1 MPRVITTPG
10 QEYNK
15 VKTSQQIRQEFID
28 FFLKRSHTF
37 VPSSSVVP
45 LDDPTLLF
53 TNAGMNQFKDIF
65 LDTVKPAYTRAVN
78 SQKCIR
84 VSGKHND
91 LEEVGKDTYHHT
103 FFEMLGNWSFGDYFK
118 AEAIQ
123 WAWELLTEVWG
134 FDKGQVWVTVFGGD
148 SADNLEPDTE
158 AEKLWAEVTDIS
170 PERVLRFGRKDNF
183 WEMGEV
189 GPCGPC
195 SEIHFDLGPERCDK
209 KGQSGHICQVNGDCG
224 RFIEL
229 WNLVFIQFNR
239 DELGQLKDLPDKHVD
254 TGAGLERLVAAMQN
268 KSSNYDTDLFMPII
282 NAISDLSGK
291 SYSSQLGNRT
301 DNAFRV
307 ISDHVRTLTFAIAD
321 GALPSNDGRGYVL
334 RRILRRAARF
344 GLVLDMHQPFIHK
357 LVPMLVGYMEHAFPE
372 LTKRAEHVI
381 NVIRAEEESFG
392 RTLERGMD
400 IFEVDVAELEKANLS
415 ELPGER
421 AFRLYD
427 TYGFPL
433 DLTQLMAEERNL
445 TVDVAGFDKLM
456 QQQRERARDAQKSV
470 IYEAD
475 ALGQVLPKTPDDE
488 KYKTNVLTGRLLGYV
503 QEDRFVSEGTVPKNT
518 KVGLV
523 LDRTCAYAEAGGQ
536 VGDKG
541 TITNGDIIFT
551 FDDTLRIGSAA
562 VHFGETDSEA
572 LSVGDEVTVTID
584 PVREDIRR
592 NHTATHLL
600 QWALQKVLGSHAH
613 QEGSLVCAEYLR
625 FDFTHPKA
633 MTAKQIYEVEQLV
646 RNKIVAG
653 SPVSSKVMPIDEAR
667 QLGAM
672 ALFSE
677 KYGESV
683 RVLSIGAET
692 ASNLDDAFSREF
704 CGGTH
709 VHNTHEIGSF
719 KITREESVATGI
731 RRITA
736 MSGRLLNEMLYRQN
750 DRIDDLTR
758 ILKCTP
764 EQIADRIQALIADN
778 KKLKKQYKKG
788 SQSDL
793 KTAGQQLLD
802 ESKIIES
809 SRIIIG
815 AIPAASVEVIRHQI
829 DWLRKKAKSAVVV
842 LATTTEDGK
851 VLLFAAVTDD
861 LIEQGLKA
869 GDIVKHIA
877 PVVGGGGGGRP
888 QMAQAGG
895 KNPDKID
902 EALKAADE
910 FITAK
915 LS

>member
-1 MPRVITTPG
+1 
-10 QEYNK
+10 
-15 VKTSQQIRQEFID
+15 
-28 FFLKRSHTF
+28 
-37 VPSSSVVP
+37 
-45 LDDPTLLF
+45 
-53 TNAGMNQFKDIF
+53 
-65 LDTVKPAYTRAVN
+65 
-78 SQKCIR
+78 
-84 VSGKHND
+84 
-91 LEEVGKDTYHHT
+91 
-103 FFEMLGNWSFGDYFK
+103 
-118 AEAIQ
+118 
-123 WAWELLTEVWG
+123 
-134 FDKGQVWVTVFGGD
+134 
-148 SADNLEPDTE
+148 
-158 AEKLWAEVTDIS
+158 
-170 PERVLRFGRKDNF
+170 
-183 WEMGEV
+183 
-189 GPCGPC
+189 
-195 SEIHFDLGPERCDK
+195 
-209 KGQSGHICQVNGDCG
+209 
-224 RFIEL
+224 
-229 WNLVFIQFNR
+229 
-239 DELGQLKDLPDKHVD
+239 
-254 TGAGLERLVAAMQN
+254 
-268 KSSNYDTDLFMPII
+268 
-282 NAISDLSGK
+282 
-291 SYSSQLGNRT
+291 
-301 DNAFRV
+301 
-307 ISDHVRTLTFAIAD
+307 
-321 GALPSNDGRGYVL
+321 
-334 RRILRRAARF
+334 
-344 GLVLDMHQPFIHK
+344 
-357 LVPMLVGYMEHAFPE
+357 
-372 LTKRAEHVI
+372 
-381 NVIRAEEESFG
+381 
-392 RTLERGMD
+392 MD

-475 ALGQVLPKTPDDE
+475 TLGQVLPKTPDDE

-572 LSVGDEVTVTID
+572 LSVGDEVTITID
-584 PVREDIRR
+584 LAREDIRR

-633 MTAKQIYEVEQLV
+633 MTAEQIHEVEQLV
-646 RNKIVAG
+646 RNKIAAG
-653 SPVSSKVMPIDEAR
+653 TPVSSKVMPIDEAR

-692 ASNLDDAFSREF
+692 ASNPDDAFSREF

-709 VHNTHEIGSF
+709 VCNTHEIGSF
-719 KITREESVATGI
+719 KIIREESVATGI

-764 EQIADRIQALIADN
+764 EQLADRVQALIADN

-802 ESKIIES
+802 ESKTIES

-815 AIPAASVEVIRHQI
+815 TIPATSVEVIRSQI

-842 LATTTEDGK
+842 LATATEDGK

-877 PVVGGGGGGRP
+877 PIVGGGGGGRP

-895 KNPDKID
+895 KNPDKIN
-902 EALKAADE
+902 EALEAADE